1 MKKVFVMTL
10 LGVAG
15 FASSGVTPVLLQG
28 KEETNANSMERSQRP
43 KLTTA
48 EKRAAYI
55 YPKVIKALNNA
66 TRGEILAFLLEN
78 KGRQVPFTRLKRH
91 IPGLKNASLSRHLNI
106 LQRAWVIE
114 RRVELGSPRTAEDPY
129 YCFYSISKFGEQLLK
144 NFGKAFTQSAKAIS
158 C

>member
-1 MKKVFVMTL
+1 MKKDAVMTL

-15 FASSGVTPVLLQG
+15 FASSGVTPVLRRSEG
-28 KEETNANSMERSQRP
+28 ETDVDTMERSQRP
-43 KLTTA
+43 RLTTA

-78 KGRQVPFTRLKRH
+78 KGKQVPFTRLKQQ
-91 IPGLKNASLSRHLNI
+91 IPGVKNASLSRHLNI

-144 NFGKAFTQSAKAIS
+144 NFGQVFTQSAKAIS
-158 C
+158 Y